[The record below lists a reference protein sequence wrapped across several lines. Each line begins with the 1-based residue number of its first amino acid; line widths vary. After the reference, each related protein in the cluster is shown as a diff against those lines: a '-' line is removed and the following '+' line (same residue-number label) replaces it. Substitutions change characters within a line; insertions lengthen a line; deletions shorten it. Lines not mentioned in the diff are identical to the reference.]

1 MTHSN
6 PSKSSKESSDSES
19 EVLGPWNEL
28 HIKIRAMF
36 REVRSLGESAAS
48 LDEWAQTID
57 PDKYRKMDPWPQDL
71 IDAHAQYKEYV
82 DSIKPAHYAYIA
94 YAQRLTDGEVEDTCE
109 TRMKILEICLRW
121 GEAALVATEARL
133 GFLDRYR
140 NAFKDKKAI
149 VGHIKQANANRDS
162 ARNAVKWAGKNY
174 RRYWQNM
181 IREQKYGDVFG
192 DDGKRDTS
200 NAH

>member
-6 PSKSSKESSDSES
+6 PSISSKESSDSES

-36 REVRSLGESAAS
+36 HEVRSLGESAAS

-57 PDKYRKMDPWPQDL
+57 PDEYRKMDPWPQDL

-121 GEAALVATEARL
+121 GEAALVYVL
-133 GFLDRYR
+133 SSGFSAAFFVFPSPFPR
-140 NAFKDKKAI
+140 NL
-149 VGHIKQANANRDS
+149 
-162 ARNAVKWAGKNY
+162 
-174 RRYWQNM
+174 
-181 IREQKYGDVFG
+181 
-192 DDGKRDTS
+192 
-200 NAH
+200 

>member
-6 PSKSSKESSDSES
+6 PSISSKESSDSES

-28 HIKIRAMF
+28 HFKIRAMF
-36 REVRSLGESAAS
+36 HEVRSLGESAAS
-48 LDEWAQTID
+48 LGEWAQTID
-57 PDKYRKMDPWPQDL
+57 PDNYRKMDPWPQDL

-121 GEAALVATEARL
+121 GEAALVATEARI
-133 GFLDRYR
+133 GFLD
-140 NAFKDKKAI
+140 
-149 VGHIKQANANRDS
+149 RDS

-181 IREQKYGDVFG
+181 IREQEYGDVFG
-192 DDGKRDTS
+192 DDDKRDTS